1 MRKKLKSLVVIIG
14 MVMLLAAA
22 ITFNHL
28 TGKKPFRHLQSSD
41 IKSATVQLTPPD
53 VIVEVEDINKLAELL
68 QDIVIYKKDN
78 SYTEYC
84 GQSVMFT
91 IELNDGI
98 CTKITAYNPFVIID
112 GVGYKCEYGSC
123 EALNV
128 FGNHLLDEVD

>member
-14 MVMLLAAA
+14 LVMLLAAA
-22 ITFNHL
+22 IAFNHL

-123 EALNV
+123 EALSV
-128 FGNHLLDEVD
+128 FGKRLSDEVD

>member
-14 MVMLLAAA
+14 LVMLLAAA
-22 ITFNHL
+22 IIFNHL
-28 TGKKPFRHLQSSD
+28 TGKKPFRHLRSSD

-123 EALNV
+123 EALSV
-128 FGNHLLDEVD
+128 FGNRLLDEVD